1 MSKEFDTCAEHH
13 SSGGAE
19 ACPLTYA
26 ANIQGYIEKLEN
38 IDQSVKPLK

>member
-38 IDQSVKPLK
+38 INQSVKPLK